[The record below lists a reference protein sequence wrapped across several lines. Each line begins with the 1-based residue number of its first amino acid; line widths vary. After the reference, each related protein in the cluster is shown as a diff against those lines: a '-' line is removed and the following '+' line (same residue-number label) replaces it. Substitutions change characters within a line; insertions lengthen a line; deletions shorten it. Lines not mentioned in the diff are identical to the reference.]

1 VTRHAAGSVPASF
14 ARALD
19 ALCALPGTA
28 PRATVDA
35 TPHAAPGTSTEGTA
49 SGTSFPRRRESQ
61 FVEPLA
67 ALAVALSGGLDS
79 SVLLHLAHA
88 YAREHGLKLYAFH
101 VHHGLSPNADAWLA
115 HCDHACTELG
125 VPFDHRRI
133 TISKSGSGTEAA
145 ARKLRYAALGEM
157 CRTHGVT
164 LMLTAHHLDDQAETV
179 LLQLLRGSG
188 PAGLSGMDAANQA
201 ASLLGNPDLVMARPL
216 LPVSRAELEEYAR
229 EHAIAWVD
237 DESNTDPRYA
247 RNALRHQVMPML
259 AQAFPGF
266 QQRFARSA
274 AHAQSA
280 QRLLTELAEQDMHAC
295 LDGASIDI
303 ARLRALS
310 LDRGYNML
318 RHWFATRGLAMP
330 STAWLAEMVT
340 QLLEARDDAQLLVT
354 HPECHIRR
362 HRGRL
367 FITPKLADLAGMRDP
382 DDEGIIDK
390 HGEAFVWR
398 GEAQLRFPAYGGVLH
413 FEPAGQGFDA
423 AWLRAQPLVI
433 DFRKGGER
441 LKLAANRP
449 TRSLKAHYQACDIP
463 AWERT
468 RLPIVSA
475 KGELLFAAGLGMDCR
490 HVGTAVG
497 SQMIGLRWESVA
509 A

>member
-1 VTRHAAGSVPASF
+1 VTRQQADLVPASF

-19 ALCALPGTA
+19 ALRAEFSPGA
-28 PRATVDA
+28 IAIA
-35 TPHAAPGTSTEGTA
+35 C
-49 SGTSFPRRRESQ
+49 
-61 FVEPLA
+61 
-67 ALAVALSGGLDS
+67 SGGLDS

-88 YAREHGLKLYAFH
+88 YAREHGIKLYAFH

-115 HCDHACTELG
+115 QVERTSSELG
-125 VPFDHRRI
+125 AGFDHRLVSI
-133 TISKSGSGTEAA
+133 PNTKSGTEAA

-157 CRTHGVT
+157 CRVHGVR

-188 PAGLSGMDAANQA
+188 PAGLSGMDAANSA
-201 ASLLGNPDLVMARPL
+201 PGLLGNPDLVMARPL
-216 LPVSRAELEEYAR
+216 LPLSRAELEAYAR
-229 EHAIAWVD
+229 EHGVAWVE
-237 DESNTDPRYA
+237 DESNSDPRYA
-247 RNALRHQVMPML
+247 RNALRHQVMPVL

-280 QRLLTELAEQDMHAC
+280 HRLLTELAEQDLA
-295 LDGASIDI
+295 ASLVGDAIDV

-310 LDRGYNML
+310 LDRIYNLL
-318 RHWFATRGLAMP
+318 RHWFATRSLSMP
-330 STAWLAEMVT
+330 STAWLTEMVA

-354 HPECHIRR
+354 HPQCHIRR

-367 FITPKLADLAGMRDP
+367 FITPRLADLAGMRDP
-382 DDEGIIDK
+382 DDEGIFEK
-390 HGEAFVWR
+390 HGEAFRWN
-398 GEAQLRFPAYGGVLH
+398 GEAQLSFPAYGGTLY

-423 AWLRAQPLVI
+423 IWLRAQQLVI

-441 LKLAANRP
+441 LKLASNRP

-468 RLPIVSA
+468 RLPTVSA
-475 KGELLFAAGLGMDCR
+475 NGELLFAAGLGMDCR
-490 HVGTAVG
+490 RLDEQAGQRVA
-497 SQMIGLRWESVA
+497 LRWQAEIR
-509 A
+509 